1 MGKPAIVVENMSMMF
16 NLNQEKVDNIKE
28 FFISLLL

>member
-16 NLNQEKVDNIKE
+16 NLNKEKSITLKNI
-28 FFISLLL
+28 L